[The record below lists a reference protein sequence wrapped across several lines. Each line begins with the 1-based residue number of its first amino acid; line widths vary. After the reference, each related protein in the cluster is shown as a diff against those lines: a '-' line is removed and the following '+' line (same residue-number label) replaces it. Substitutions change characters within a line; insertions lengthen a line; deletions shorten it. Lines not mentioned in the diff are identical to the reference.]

1 MTFYS
6 RHSNDISDNYYLN
19 TLDDAEYSSFMSMIN
34 MNSRFGEDIQ
44 RHYDSSDADVIPT
57 SSEEERLNKT
67 KKNKHTRVN
76 IFKKSRTILTPAI
89 CVEKQ

>member
-1 MTFYS
+1 MPFYS

-19 TLDDAEYSSFMSMIN
+19 TLDDDEYSSFTSMIYI
-34 MNSRFGEDIQ
+34 NSRFGADIQ

-67 KKNKHTRVN
+67 KKQAYQSKY
-76 IFKKSRTILTPAI
+76 FCKKSRTILTPAI
-89 CVEKQ
+89 CVEKR